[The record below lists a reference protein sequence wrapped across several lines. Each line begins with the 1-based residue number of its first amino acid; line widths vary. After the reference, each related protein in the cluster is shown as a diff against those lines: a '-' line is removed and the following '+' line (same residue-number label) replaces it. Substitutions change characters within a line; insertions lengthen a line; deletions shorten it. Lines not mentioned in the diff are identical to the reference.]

1 MKKLGLIIISVT
13 LLTVLPLSAAT
24 WKVSKD
30 TPADFDSIQQAI
42 LDSSVQSGDTILVL
56 PGVYV
61 ENVWFPANKSLIVRG
76 VKGYKKTIIQRP
88 EMDSKDSRMTV
99 LIRSR
104 SVFEGFTVED
114 PTGVIWPL
122 TTLESLPQLGGQVPE
137 NTAGITLTGPA
148 TVQNNYVSGH
158 QFGILHKCA
167 SGAMGIPPVIRFNIV
182 EHNDIGIECNET
194 FAIFR
199 DNIVTN
205 NFWLGISVIHSSC
218 AEIVNNLVIGNGTL
232 GREDS
237 CGVFCW
243 QDYTWRPYELNPKIS
258 ANTIAA
264 NKGDG
269 IICVYL
275 EGAPNMP
282 VIEHS
287 IIAQNTGIGVHVVP
301 ADNENDTP
309 RPRVYNCNIWG
320 NAIAD
325 VENVGRRINCISED
339 PLFVQGYRLDSLSPC
354 IDRGALPENIGTTT
368 IDNKPDKGKQDLGF
382 HYPIPLMPQSLQ

>member
-1 MKKLGLIIISVT
+1 MKRFGLIIISVAF
-13 LLTVLPLSAAT
+13 LAVLPLSAAT
-24 WKVSKD
+24 WKVGKS
-30 TPADFDSIQQAI
+30 TLADFDSIQQAI

-61 ENVWFPANKSLIVRG
+61 ENVWFPANKNLVVRG
-76 VKGYKKTIIQRP
+76 VKGYKETIIQRP
-88 EMDSKDSRMTV
+88 EMDSKGPQMTV

-114 PTGVIWPL
+114 PKGVIWPL
-122 TTLESLPQLGGQVPE
+122 TTLESLPQPGGQILE
-137 NTAGITLTGPA
+137 NTAGITVTGPA
-148 TVQNNYVSGH
+148 TVKNNYVSGH
-158 QFGILHKCA
+158 RFGILQECP

-182 EHNDIGIECNET
+182 EHNDIGIGCCET
-194 FAIFR
+194 FSIFR

-205 NFWLGISVIHSSC
+205 NFWLGIFVGHSSC
-218 AEIVNNLVIGNGTL
+218 DEIVNNLVIGNGTL
-232 GREDS
+232 GRETS

-243 QDYTWRPYELNPKIS
+243 QSYTWRPYELNPKIS

-264 NKGDG
+264 NNGDG
-269 IICVYL
+269 IICVYV
-275 EGAPNMP
+275 EGAPNVP

-287 IIAQNTGIGVHVVP
+287 IIAQNSGIGIHVVP

-320 NAIAD
+320 NAVAD
-325 VENVGRRINCISED
+325 VKNVSRTINCISED
-339 PLFVQGYRLDSLSPC
+339 PLFVHGYRLDYLSPC
-354 IDRGALPENIGTTT
+354 IDRGALPENIGSTT

-382 HYPIPLMPQSLQ
+382 HYPIPLMPGLLQ

>member
-1 MKKLGLIIISVT
+1 MKRLGLIITSVIF
-13 LLTVLPLSAAT
+13 LAVLPLSAAT
-24 WKVSKD
+24 WKVGKN

-61 ENVWFPANKSLIVRG
+61 ENVWFPANKNLIVRG
-76 VKGYKKTIIQRP
+76 VKGYSETIIQRP
-88 EMDSKDSRMTV
+88 EMDSKGPQMTV
-99 LIRSR
+99 LIRNR

-114 PTGVIWPL
+114 PTGIIWPL
-122 TTLESLPQLGGQVPE
+122 TTLESLPRSRGQILE
-137 NTAGITLTGPA
+137 NTAGITITGPA
-148 TVQNNYVSGH
+148 TVKNNYVSGH
-158 QFGILHKCA
+158 RFGILLECPA
-167 SGAMGIPPVIRFNIV
+167 GATGIPAVIRFNIA
-182 EHNDIGIECNET
+182 EHNDIGIGCCES
-194 FAIFR
+194 FSIFR

-205 NFWLGISVIHSSC
+205 NFWSGFSIGHSAC
-218 AEIVNNLVIGNGTL
+218 AEIINNLVIGNGTL

-287 IIAQNTGIGVHVVP
+287 IIAQNSGIGIHVVP
-301 ADNENDTP
+301 ADNENNTP

-339 PLFVQGYRLDSLSPC
+339 PLFVQGYRLDSQSPC

-368 IDNKPDKGKQDLGF
+368 IDNKPDRGKQDLGF
-382 HYPIPLMPQSLQ
+382 HYPIKLMPSLLQ